1 MARRNKSAG
10 ENLFWQSARMNNST
24 FIQYYNRLVELSIS
38 MFDWQG
44 LPESVDA
51 RFLEL
56 GLFSDG
62 KMVFFKDEGLA
73 LPNTNDTGFL
83 CLRAAVGG
91 PFDVYNVPKTRHVYA
106 SDSYH
111 HECTDK
117 DSVIIWNNQLRTP
130 SRLDVEMFAERLYLF
145 DRIIDVNVK
154 AQKTPVI
161 VKSNEQQRLPLMNM
175 YQKYDGNQP
184 FIFADSS
191 LDTGNFGVLKTDA
204 PYVADKIYELKNKY
218 WNECLT
224 YLGISNLSIQ
234 KKERLVTDEAIRS
247 MGGTIASRYSR
258 LEARRKAADEINR
271 MFGLDI
277 TVDFRE
283 DYREIDDENVI
294 VGETGNEGGDRLDT
308 TVVDLR
314 TNTPMARKEFPE

>member
-1 MARRNKSAG
+1 MRKKTRSTG
-10 ENLFWQSARMNNST
+10 ERMFWESGKLNNAT

-44 LPESVDA
+44 LPDSIDP

-62 KMVFFKDEGLA
+62 KMVFFKDEALA
-73 LPNTNDTGFL
+73 VPNTDDSGYL

-91 PFDVYNVPKTRHVYA
+91 PYNVYNVPKTRHVYA
-106 SDSYH
+106 TDNYQ

-154 AQKTPVI
+154 SQKTPVLI
-161 VKSNEQQRLPLMNM
+161 KSSEQQRLPLLNL

-191 LDTGNFGVLKTDA
+191 LDAGNFGVLKTDA
-204 PYVADKIYELKNKY
+204 PYVADKIYQLKNQY

-224 YLGISNLSIQ
+224 YLGISNLSFQ

-258 LEARRKAADEINR
+258 LQARRKAADEINR
-271 MFGLDI
+271 MFGLNI
-277 TVDFRE
+277 TVDYRE

-294 VGETGNEGGDRLDT
+294 VGESANSDGEMLDQ
-308 TVVDLR
+308 TVIDLR
-314 TNTPMARKEFPE
+314 TNAPTGGIV